1 MANPIFNNS
10 PVFKSGGGTSPQA
23 GDTRTLQAQFDA
35 PAVDPGRMSYDGV
48 LFKAV
53 GLFAIVLASAIGVG
67 TFAPGLAFPLL
78 IGALV
83 MMLIAMFRKGA
94 RSPLF
99 YSATLAMYGGAA
111 GGISVFYEQEY
122 NGIIMHAMIAT
133 ACVFA
138 ASLAVYKSGRIRDI
152 SKIRK
157 FIAIALPAVIVLL
170 IVNVVM
176 VMVSGP
182 QASILEAN
190 LPGTNIPL
198 GLLLSIFLIGLGA
211 FMLIS
216 DFDFVDTGV
225 RTGLPAAYEWTA
237 AFGLV
242 FTTVWIYIQM
252 LRLLSYLRGR

>member
-1 MANPIFNNS
+1 MANPVFNNS
-10 PVFKSGGGTSPQA
+10 SEFKSGGAVSAQA
-23 GDTRTLQAQFDA
+23 SDPRTLQAQFDA
-35 PAVDPGRMSYDGV
+35 PSTGEMTYDGV
-48 LFKAV
+48 LSKAL
-53 GLFAIVLASAIGVG
+53 GLFAIVLVSAIAVGVL
-67 TFAPGLAFPLL
+67 APGLAFPLL

-83 MMLIAMFRKGA
+83 MMLIAMFRKGV
-94 RSPLF
+94 RSAGF
-99 YSATLAMYGGAA
+99 YAATLAMYGGAA
-111 GGISVFYEQEY
+111 GGISVFYEQQY

-138 ASLAVYKSGRIRDI
+138 ASLAVYKSGRIRNI
-152 SKIRK
+152 NKIRK

-182 QASILEAN
+182 EASVLEAN

-198 GLLLSIFLIGLGA
+198 GLLLSVFLILLGA

-225 RTGLPAAYEWTA
+225 RTGLPKPYEWMA